1 MKRSYL
7 KCIAIT
13 NRNACAVVRETG
25 THKLCD
31 STETYGFEHK
41 KCSHNTKTMQ
51 EKKTE

>member
-1 MKRSYL
+1 MYRDNQSQRL
-7 KCIAIT
+7 
-13 NRNACAVVRETG
+13 AVVRETG
-25 THKLCD
+25 MHKFCD